1 MLSAATDHFPL
12 VKNKYQSITCNL
24 TVNKIW
30 PPISQWCTESQLLT
44 TFGVVCNFLAKRG
57 VQREKKYTLREDGE
71 FHLLQDTM
79 LGRIIYCFQAPTGFI
94 THSSYYFNMKL
105 WRTHKRVFL
114 VAEHGR
120 KSSGGEK
127 GKHKMLESREANE
140 GKEAKEKKCTGTMS
154 EKGEYTLFISFCLKV
169 VITCSITAG
178 IASRPPMILRKCIS

>member
-1 MLSAATDHFPL
+1 MTTDISMMHWEPTINNIWCCLQLS
-12 VKNKYQSITCNL
+12 
-24 TVNKIW
+24 
-30 PPISQWCTESQLLT
+30 
-44 TFGVVCNFLAKRG
+44 KRG

-140 GKEAKEKKCTGTMS
+140 KKMYRDNVREG
-154 EKGEYTLFISFCLKV
+154 GIYTIY
-169 VITCSITAG
+169 
-178 IASRPPMILRKCIS
+178 